1 METCGEPQPLTS
13 IRAAGRERWPR
24 PWIFSQ
30 LGSLISNPKVA
41 TAVYFCPTFLAI
53 NYQPSHNSENID
65 NIQNTRGKGFC
76 IMYLLMFLFFLT
88 AVILMLYNRSGVIDF
103 AH

>member
-1 METCGEPQPLTS
+1 LDFFGAAKFNFSTRKFVPLFTF
-13 IRAAGRERWPR
+13 APG
-24 PWIFSQ
+24 FSA
-30 LGSLISNPKVA
+30 SKH
-41 TAVYFCPTFLAI
+41 
-53 NYQPSHNSENID
+53 QPSLNSENMD

>member
-1 METCGEPQPLTS
+1 M
-13 IRAAGRERWPR
+13 
-24 PWIFSQ
+24 
-30 LGSLISNPKVA
+30 
-41 TAVYFCPTFLAI
+41 
-53 NYQPSHNSENID
+53 D

>member
-1 METCGEPQPLTS
+1 M
-13 IRAAGRERWPR
+13 
-24 PWIFSQ
+24 
-30 LGSLISNPKVA
+30 
-41 TAVYFCPTFLAI
+41 
-53 NYQPSHNSENID
+53 D

-103 AH
+103 TH

>member
-1 METCGEPQPLTS
+1 M
-13 IRAAGRERWPR
+13 
-24 PWIFSQ
+24 
-30 LGSLISNPKVA
+30 
-41 TAVYFCPTFLAI
+41 
-53 NYQPSHNSENID
+53 D

-88 AVILMLYNRSGVIDF
+88 AVILMLYNRSGVIDY

>member
-1 METCGEPQPLTS
+1 M
-13 IRAAGRERWPR
+13 
-24 PWIFSQ
+24 
-30 LGSLISNPKVA
+30 
-41 TAVYFCPTFLAI
+41 
-53 NYQPSHNSENID
+53 D

-88 AVILMLYNRSGVIDF
+88 AVIFMLYNRSSVIDF